1 MRLLSESNEEL
12 ELELGHAYIIIYL
25 NNLYLYIFC
34 MKNSQTFIICG
45 FKWFSELH
53 LCFIDGAR

>member
-34 MKNSQTFIICG
+34 MKIHKHLLYVDLSG
-45 FKWFSELH
+45 FPSY
-53 LCFIDGAR
+53 ISVS